1 MATEIRNCTACGG
14 ARGTE
19 KEQHTVDLDADG
31 NQVHRVDRFW
41 SPCTACGGVGT
52 VIVG

>member
-1 MATEIRNCTACGG
+1 MATEIGTCTSCGG

-19 KEQHTVDLDADG
+19 KVQHRVDLDVNG
-31 NQVHRVDRFW
+31 SQVHRVDRFRP
-41 SPCTACGGVGT
+41 SGTACGGVGT